1 MSADDEQHRNIVLF
15 VFFSSYLYF
24 YYVQTKI
31 DLQKD
36 WANRK
41 CNPLNMFIGS
51 LYMPN
56 DDSTKNFGTCVSK
69 YTTDMIESQ
78 VTNISNTTM
87 GQLTTSVDTLNTNM
101 NNLSK
106 NIDQTQTN
114 LNKKYS
120 VTNTS
125 IADLNEKYGTEGD
138 AKNILSGKITTF
150 TGEMLNIFEHI
161 KDYVKKV

>member
-1 MSADDEQHRNIVLF
+1 MSAEDEQHRNIVLF
-15 VFFSSYLYF
+15 VFFSCYFYL

-69 YTTDMIESQ
+69 YTTEMIESQ
-78 VTNISNTTM
+78 VTNISNTAM
-87 GQLTTSVDTLNTNM
+87 GQMTTSVDTLNTKLDR
-101 NNLSK
+101 LSK
-106 NIDQTQTN
+106 NINNTEAN
-114 LNKKYS
+114 LNQKYKR
-120 VTNTS
+120 TNAS
-125 IADLNEKYGTEGD
+125 IVKLDEKYGSEGE
-138 AKNILSGKITTF
+138 AKSLLTGKITTF
-150 TGEMLNIFEHI
+150 TGEMLNIFNHI
-161 KDYVKKV
+161 KDYVKK